1 MPMRI
6 TKAVDVTRGV
16 LIGDRIEVA
25 DTSATRGKGL
35 LGRTGL
41 EAGAGL
47 WIKPCNGVHMFGMK
61 FPIDVIGL
69 NGKREVIKLWPNLK
83 PWRMS
88 PISLRLRSVIELPAG
103 RIAECGVQL
112 GDVLEID

>member
-1 MPMRI
+1 MPMRV
-6 TKAVDVTRGV
+6 TKAVDVTRGT

-35 LGRTGL
+35 LGRKIL
-41 EAGAGL
+41 EPGAGL
-47 WIKPCNGVHMFGMK
+47 WIRPCNGVHMFGMK

-88 PISLRLRSVIELPAG
+88 PISFRLRSVIELPAG

-112 GDVLEID
+112 GDVLEFD

>member
-1 MPMRI
+1 MRVV
-6 TKAVDVTRGV
+6 KVVDITRGTV
-16 LIGDRIEVA
+16 VGDRVEVA
-25 DTSATRGKGL
+25 DTSPTRGKGL
-35 LGRTGL
+35 LGRAGL
-41 EAGAGL
+41 DAGAGL
-47 WIKPCNGVHMFGMK
+47 WIKPCSGVHMFGMK

-103 RIAECGVQL
+103 RISECRVEL
-112 GDVLEID
+112 GDQLEIG

>member
-1 MPMRI
+1 MRV
-6 TKAVDVTRGV
+6 TKVVDATRGT

-41 EAGAGL
+41 AAGAGL
-47 WIKPCNGVHMFGMK
+47 WIKPCSGVHMFGMK
-61 FPIDVIGL
+61 FSIDVIGL

-88 PISLRLRSVIELPAG
+88 PISLRLRSVIEVPAG
-103 RIAECGVQL
+103 RIAECGIEL
-112 GDVLEID
+112 GDVLVID

>member
-1 MPMRI
+1 MRV
-6 TKAVDVTRGV
+6 TKVVDVTRGTI
-16 LIGDRIEVA
+16 IGDRIEVA

-41 EAGAGL
+41 DAGAGL
-47 WIKPCNGVHMFGMK
+47 WIKPCSGVHMFGMK

-69 NGKREVIKLWPNLK
+69 NGNREVIKLWSNLR
-83 PWRMS
+83 PWRMTS
-88 PISLRLRSVIELPAG
+88 ISLRLRSVIELPAG
-103 RIAECGVQL
+103 RIAECGVTL